1 MKEENDSIPFRSL
14 AEDVAY
20 TLRRPFIRKKPRI
33 SINIILFI
41 LTIGTTWFIGIIEYT
56 GFRYPDEASLNLQH
70 LLNLIISNP
79 SLILSGLYFSLAIM
93 LFLSAHE
100 GGHYLACRYYN
111 IDATLPY
118 FIPAPTLVG
127 TFGAFIKIRAP
138 ITNKRVLFDIG
149 IAGPLAGFTVALPTM
164 IYGIMMS
171 RPIASTDMAKGMY
184 LSLGEP
190 IIFKI
195 TQYFLLPP
203 LPEGYD
209 LVLHPLAFIGWFAC
223 LATCLNLFPV
233 SQLDGGHIAYSI
245 FGARYSI
252 ISKIIFFAIIGMGIL
267 YLYLGW
273 FFWALILFFIG
284 FRHPPTLN
292 DELPLGK
299 GRKIL
304 GFMAL
309 LLLILTFTPK
319 PIYIGQ

>member
-1 MKEENDSIPFRSL
+1 MKEENNKIPFQTL
-14 AEDVAY
+14 ADDVAY
-20 TLRRPFIRKKPRI
+20 ALRRPFIQKKPRI

-41 LTIGTTWFIGIIEYT
+41 LTFGTTWFIGIIEYV
-56 GFRYPDEASLNLQH
+56 GFSYPAAVSFDLQH
-70 LLNLIISNP
+70 LL
-79 SLILSGLYFSLAIM
+79 SLIMKNPLLIFNGLYFSLAIM
-93 LFLSAHE
+93 SFLLAHE

-138 ITNKRVLFDIG
+138 ITNKKVLFDIG
-149 IAGPLAGFTVALPTM
+149 IAGPLAGFTIALPTL

-171 RPIASTDMAKGMY
+171 RPIASTDIAKGMY

-190 IIFKI
+190 IIFKV
-195 TQYFLLPP
+195 TQHFLLPS

-209 LVLHPLAFIGWFAC
+209 LVLHPLAFVGWFAC

-245 FGARYSI
+245 FGVRYPI
-252 ISKIIFFAIIGMGIL
+252 ISKVIFFGIIGMGVA
-267 YLYLGW
+267 YRYLGW

-284 FRHPPTLN
+284 FKHPPTLN
-292 DELPLGK
+292 DELPLGI
-299 GRKIL
+299 GRRIL
-304 GFMAL
+304 GFAAL

-319 PIYIGQ
+319 PIYLN

>member
-1 MKEENDSIPFRSL
+1 MEESPDKIDYQKSRDRFTWHF
-14 AEDVAY
+14 Y
-20 TLRRPFIRKKPRI
+20 RPSTKKPPRT
-33 SINIILFI
+33 SINLILFI
-41 LTIGTTWFIGIIEYT
+41 LTFATTWLMGILEYIGYR
-56 GFRYPDEASLNLQH
+56 FPDIASANLKQ
-70 LLNLIISNP
+70 LIMLTVKNP
-79 SLILSGLYFSLAIM
+79 SLIFNGINFSVAIM
-93 LFLSAHE
+93 LFLLAHE

-138 ITNKRVLFDIG
+138 ITNKKVLFDIG

-171 RPIASTDMAKGMY
+171 RPIPPAELAEGMY
-184 LSLGEP
+184 LHLGDP

-195 TQYFLLPP
+195 LQKLLLPAI
-203 LPEGYD
+203 PENYD
-209 LVLHPLAFIGWFAC
+209 LLLHPLAFVGWFGC

-245 FGARYSI
+245 FGSQYPK
-252 ISKIIFFAIIGMGIL
+252 ISKVIFFGIIVMGIVSR
-267 YLYLGW
+267 YWGW
-273 FFWALILFFIG
+273 FFWALILFFLG

-292 DELPLGK
+292 DELELGN

-319 PIYIGQ
+319 PIYIS